1 MNGLNSLLM
10 ELDFIGV
17 IEDGYWGDTP
27 STSQVKGALDSGSG
41 EEITLNIASEG
52 GSVFEAFK
60 IAALISNYK
69 GKTVANGFGLVAS
82 AATLIMAACDDAKM
96 TKGSFYMI
104 HNSWTFAAGNKE
116 QLEQEAD
123 LMGKI
128 DDMMAEIYTN
138 CIDKNGK
145 LIEGNRD
152 KTKKEVKKMMKAE
165 TWLTAQEALDFG
177 LVNSIME
184 KEQPKEVTMQAQAFG
199 RIRAQASNFKH
210 IPNEIL
216 NKTDMSTDKKSL
228 FAKILGAFGFTSE
241 DVKAELE
248 AIEAPATPE
257 AKEVEAPATETPEA
271 STDTSAEN
279 EEITALKNE
288 LAEMKLKN
296 EQMQASITSLE
307 IKAKSKLPVTNEP
320 KDETNKTTA
329 VITAEMESEMNS
341 YVKKAFGK

>member
-1 MNGLNSLLM
+1 VLNGLNSLLM

-17 IEDGYWGDTP
+17 IEDGYWGGTP
-27 STSQVKGALDSGSG
+27 NTSQVKSALDSGAG
-41 EEITLNIASEG
+41 EDITLNIASEG

-60 IAALISNYK
+60 IAALLSNYK

-82 AATLIMAACDDAKM
+82 AATIIMAACDDAKM

-104 HNSWTFAAGNKE
+104 HNSWAFAAGNKE

-152 KTKKEVKKMMKAE
+152 KTKKEVKKMMKSE
-165 TWLTAQEALDFG
+165 TWLTAQEALAFG
-177 LVNSIME
+177 LINSIIE
-184 KEQPKEVTMQAQAFG
+184 KEQTKEVTMQAQAFG

-216 NKTDMSTDKKSL
+216 NQTDMSDKKSL
-228 FAKILGAFGFTSE
+228 FAKFLQVFGFTSE

-248 AIEAPATPE
+248 AIEAPEAPTVE
-257 AKEVEAPATETPEA
+257 AKETEAPEAT
-271 STDTSAEN
+271 TDTSAEN

-320 KDETNKTTA
+320 KDEGNKSKA
-329 VITAEMESEMNS
+329 VITAAMEQEMDS
-341 YVKKAFGK
+341 YLKKAFGK